1 MPWGGVEAK
10 RVEEEGCG
18 ENGGWGEGVKDG
30 EGERGI
36 EAGGWEKGEGA
47 RRMKGRE
54 QGVKGGG
61 WGTGGEW
68 EGEVGSFCSVCSVAL

>member
-18 ENGGWGEGVKDG
+18 ENEGLGKGVKDG

-36 EAGGWEKGEGA
+36 EAGG
-47 RRMKGRE
+47 
-54 QGVKGGG
+54 
-61 WGTGGEW
+61 
-68 EGEVGSFCSVCSVAL
+68 